1 MKKRFLLLSIL
12 CGTMLASTAQEA
24 PRWMRNSAISPD
36 GETIAFTY
44 MGDIYTVKA
53 SGGEARQLTSNSAYD
68 TAPVWSP
75 DSKKIAFAS
84 NREGSNDVYIVS
96 KEGGTPTRLTTNSTS
111 ETPVAF
117 LNDKEILFSAN
128 ILPEAEYGEFPGTAP
143 QIYKVSIGG
152 GRPVLFSSEYM
163 ESPSIDKEGRII
175 YHDKKGYE
183 DQWRKHHRSSI
194 TRDIWMTTAEGN
206 RKYTKLSCFEGEDR
220 NPVWTADGK
229 GYYYLSEQNGTFN
242 VFHATVENPAAARQ
256 VTKHGKHP
264 VRFLTTAD
272 NGTLCYT
279 YDGDIY
285 TLTDGKSPKKVAIT
299 ITADI
304 APATRRVQNL
314 NRGATAIAPSKNGKE
329 VAFVARGE
337 VFVTMTDHSTTRR
350 ITDTPEQ
357 ERNVDMSPDGRS
369 IVYSAER
376 DGVWGIYI
384 TSIVRNEDKYFTH
397 ATELKEEA
405 LVVGKKTAF
414 QPLFSPDGK
423 EVAFLE
429 DRTTLRVINLKSKEI
444 RTVLDGKYNYSYSD
458 GDVNFTWSPDSKW
471 LLVDYIGIGG
481 WNNSD
486 IALVKAD
493 GKEIHNL
500 TESGYSDRNARWA
513 LDGKA
518 MIWSSDRAGYRSH
531 GSWGA
536 HSDEYIMFF
545 DAEAYDKFRMN
556 KEELALYEE
565 AQSDDKAK
573 EQEKPADKKEKKDSK
588 KDDKKE
594 DKKADKKEEVK
605 PLQFDLANREQ
616 RIVRLTTHSSSLGDA
631 VLSKKGDKLY
641 YLTRFEGGMDLWE
654 RNFLEG
660 SDKIVAKGYGYGRL
674 IANADVSRIYTTSG
688 GIKYF
693 DTKEN
698 RVKDVAFNAEFIYKP
713 VAEREYIF
721 DHVWRQVK
729 DKFYDENIHG
739 IDWEFYG
746 KEYRKFL
753 PHINNNVDFA
763 ELLSELLG
771 ELNASHTGARSSF
784 GTSYQTAAFGVFYD
798 ESHTGNGLKIKEI
811 IQDSP
816 LATAKSKIT
825 KGCIIEKID
834 GKEIK
839 KGEDYYPLLENKAGK
854 RVLLALYNPATKER
868 FEEWVKP
875 ITQSSQSQLLYKR
888 WVESKRA
895 LVDSLSGGKIGYI
908 HIKGMDSESFRNTYS
923 LLLGRYRNHEAIL
936 IDTRHNGGGWLH
948 EDLAILLS
956 GKEYQ
961 RFMPRGR
968 YIGSDPFG
976 QWCKPSAV
984 LVCEDNYSNAHG
996 FPSVY
1001 KSLGIGKLIGAPVPG
1016 TMTAVW
1022 WENQIDPSIV
1032 FGVPQTTVVDINGN
1046 VLENQQ
1052 LMPDIEVYNTPEER
1066 LTGKDAQIEA
1076 GVRHLLETIKN
1087 NKK

>member
-1 MKKRFLLLSIL
+1 
-12 CGTMLASTAQEA
+12 
-24 PRWMRNSAISPD
+24 MRNSAISPD

-44 MGDIYTVKA
+44 MGDIFTVKA

-96 KEGGTPTRLTTNSTS
+96 KEGGTPVRLTTNSAS

-143 QIYKVSIGG
+143 QIYKVSIDG

-194 TRDIWMTTAEGN
+194 TRDIWLTTVGGN
-206 RKYTKLSCFEGEDR
+206 RKYTKLSSFEGEDR
-220 NPVWTADGK
+220 NPVWATGGK

-256 VTKHGKHP
+256 VTKHSKHP
-264 VRFLTTAD
+264 VRFLTMAN

-299 ITADI
+299 VTADI
-304 APATRRVQNL
+304 APTTRRVQNL
-314 NRGATAIAPSKNGKE
+314 SRGATAIAPSKNGKE

-384 TSIVRNEDKYFTH
+384 TSIVRKEDKYFTH

-414 QPLFSPDGK
+414 QPVFSPDGK

-458 GDVNFTWSPDSKW
+458 GDVSFTWSPDSKW
-471 LLVDYIGIGG
+471 FLVDYIGIGG

-565 AQSDDKAK
+565 AQSDEKAK
-573 EQEKPADKKEKKDSK
+573 EQEKPAGKKDKKDK
-588 KDDKKE
+588 KDDKKGDNNKDE
-594 DKKADKKEEVK
+594 KKDEVK
-605 PLQFDLANREQ
+605 PLQFDLANREH

-660 SDKIVAKGYGYGRL
+660 SAGL
-674 IANADVSRIYTTSG
+674 CSG
-688 GIKYF
+688 SMNF
-693 DTKEN
+693 T
-698 RVKDVAFNAEFIYKP
+698 
-713 VAEREYIF
+713 
-721 DHVWRQVK
+721 
-729 DKFYDENIHG
+729 
-739 IDWEFYG
+739 DW
-746 KEYRKFL
+746 
-753 PHINNNVDFA
+753 
-763 ELLSELLG
+763 
-771 ELNASHTGARSSF
+771 T
-784 GTSYQTAAFGVFYD
+784 
-798 ESHTGNGLKIKEI
+798 
-811 IQDSP
+811 
-816 LATAKSKIT
+816 
-825 KGCIIEKID
+825 
-834 GKEIK
+834 
-839 KGEDYYPLLENKAGK
+839 
-854 RVLLALYNPATKER
+854 
-868 FEEWVKP
+868 
-875 ITQSSQSQLLYKR
+875 
-888 WVESKRA
+888 
-895 LVDSLSGGKIGYI
+895 
-908 HIKGMDSESFRNTYS
+908 
-923 LLLGRYRNHEAIL
+923 
-936 IDTRHNGGGWLH
+936 
-948 EDLAILLS
+948 
-956 GKEYQ
+956 
-961 RFMPRGR
+961 
-968 YIGSDPFG
+968 
-976 QWCKPSAV
+976 
-984 LVCEDNYSNAHG
+984 SNA
-996 FPSVY
+996 
-1001 KSLGIGKLIGAPVPG
+1001 
-1016 TMTAVW
+1016 
-1022 WENQIDPSIV
+1022 
-1032 FGVPQTTVVDINGN
+1032 
-1046 VLENQQ
+1046 
-1052 LMPDIEVYNTPEER
+1052 
-1066 LTGKDAQIEA
+1066 LT
-1076 GVRHLLETIKN
+1076 LLPFA
-1087 NKK
+1087 